1 MDIILKATAGI
12 LIAVVLTLILNRQG
26 KEFSLLLV
34 VFVCCVVLVLALKYY
49 KEIFDFINEL
59 QGYGNLNYKMVSIIL
74 KAVATALLSE
84 ITVLICQDS
93 GNAALGK
100 TIQILSSVIIIHL
113 CLPLF
118 TELLELVETVLEY
131 I

>member
-59 QGYGNLNYKMVSIIL
+59 QGYGNLNYKMISIIL

-93 GNAALGK
+93 GNTALGK